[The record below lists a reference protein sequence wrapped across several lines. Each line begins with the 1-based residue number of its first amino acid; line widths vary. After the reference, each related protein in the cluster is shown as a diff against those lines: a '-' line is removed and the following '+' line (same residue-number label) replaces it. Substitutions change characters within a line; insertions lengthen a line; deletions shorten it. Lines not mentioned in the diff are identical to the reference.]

1 MAVKSSSMDG
11 QRIEAAVRRIEEALA
26 RIAKV
31 ADQDPPAGAAPAA
44 MPANV
49 SQLVVRHEEL
59 RETIAAEL
67 RRLDDVIGKL
77 EP

>member
-1 MAVKSSSMDG
+1 MVVKSRTMDG

-31 ADQDPPAGAAPAA
+31 ADQDPPAGAAASA
-44 MPANV
+44 LPANV

-59 RETIAAEL
+59 RETVAAEL
-67 RRLDDVIGKL
+67 RRLDEIIGKL
-77 EP
+77 DP